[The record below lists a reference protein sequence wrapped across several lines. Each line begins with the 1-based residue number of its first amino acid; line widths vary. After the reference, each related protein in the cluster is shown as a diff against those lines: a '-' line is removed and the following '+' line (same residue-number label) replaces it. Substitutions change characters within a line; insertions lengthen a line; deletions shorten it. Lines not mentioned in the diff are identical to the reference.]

1 MTITRLIVSPV
12 VTNED
17 QANRPGLKKLKEKY
31 TQELQELNK
40 SKPKDKGDEGLLE
53 NLARLNA
60 QLGVSRDSLVCPPF
74 QYAAD
79 YQKELQSRLSD
90 LKGELKAKTTEIEK
104 LSPDLK
110 SKSKAVD
117 AIDTKVD
124 KLESTVDAA
133 DDGVFKAFC
142 KKIKV
147 ASIREYE
154 DVQLKMMSEE
164 NEKMAEFVV
173 QQNRI
178 GHQYVSSC

>member
-1 MTITRLIVSPV
+1 MS
-12 VTNED
+12 
-17 QANRPGLKKLKEKY
+17 
-31 TQELQELNK
+31 
-40 SKPKDKGDEGLLE
+40 
-53 NLARLNA
+53 
-60 QLGVSRDSLVCPPF
+60 PF
-74 QYAAD
+74 QYTAD
-79 YQKELQSRLSD
+79 RQKELQSRLSD
-90 LKGELKAKTTEIEK
+90 LKGELKAKIAEIEK

-110 SKSKAVD
+110 AKSKAVD
-117 AIDTKVD
+117 AIDAKVD
-124 KLESTVDAA
+124 KLESTVNAA

-178 GHQYVSSC
+178 GHQYVSSA